1 MILVAF
7 VHSTRQFASLGSG
20 MIPSGYPDSRYGF
33 RTRKSTIGENDW
45 VYNFGRKIVKLL
57 LIYASFS
64 STVPNWS
71 ACRTPVR
78 RLVWMPAF
86 RWKWSGYRRSPSR
99 LGLARMKRT
108 ASVFLGESRT
118 WQSRHRPGR

>member
-20 MIPSGYPDSRYGF
+20 MIPSGYPDSRYGH

-64 STVPNWS
+64 LTVPYCS
-71 ACRTPVR
+71 ACRIPVR
-78 RLVWMPAF
+78 GLVWMLALLC
-86 RWKWSGYRRSPSR
+86 KWSSCLLS
-99 LGLARMKRT
+99 LSL
-108 ASVFLGESRT
+108 
-118 WQSRHRPGR
+118 